1 MLNLKVW
8 QLTRILKMT
17 SRRKIKWLIA
27 HHPQYLF
34 IRTAEAFQIEL
45 EKIMP
50 GKFDIEILTMA
61 DYIQKYNDIAEM
73 RLVGPVIKGLEERE
87 RRLQFNSENGKKVD
101 LFTPVENWG
110 QIGAKWAAVFAA
122 MEEGKIDLSQ
132 TQVSIVASHLF
143 NDMDTLDMP
152 FIFDNHQECTNVV
165 DGDIGEELLNRLGDE
180 TGVRG
185 LAFTYSGGYR
195 VIGSNQGIT
204 SIDDLMDVPLA
215 TSTRPTFTFFND
227 VGANSLSRP
236 KVGVEEYADL
246 AAKNGAVET
255 TYLRFTGKHVLKT
268 EHSMFLTTILTGGKF
283 WESLTAEE
291 QAGFKIAAKTV
302 AKIERSWSIED
313 AEKFEAKAEANG
325 VTINS
330 ITPEERARLVEASK
344 KTRRAIADRY
354 SPGLVERILTAN
366 NKTL

>member
-1 MLNLKVW
+1 
-8 QLTRILKMT
+8 MT

-34 IRTAEAFQIEL
+34 VRTAEAFRSEL

-50 GKFDIEILTMA
+50 GKFEIEILTMA
-61 DYIQKYNDIAEM
+61 DYIQKYNDISEM
-73 RLVGPVIKGLEERE
+73 LLVGPVIKGLEERE
-87 RRLQFNSENGKKVD
+87 RRLQFVGANGKKED
-101 LFTPVENWG
+101 LFTPVENWK
-110 QIGAKWAAVFAA
+110 QIGAKWAAIFAA

-143 NDMDTLDMP
+143 NDMGTLDMP

-165 DGDIGEELLNRLGDE
+165 DGEIGEDLLTRLGEE
-180 TGVRG
+180 TGVKG

-204 SIDDLMDVPLA
+204 SIDDLMEVPLA

-227 VGANSLSRP
+227 VGANSLSRD
-236 KVGVEEYADL
+236 KIGVEEYADL
-246 AAKNGAVET
+246 ASKNGAVET
-255 TYLRFTGKHVLKT
+255 TYLRFSGKHVLKT

-291 QAGFKIAAKTV
+291 QVAFKVAAKIV
-302 AKIERSWSIED
+302 AKIERTWSVED
-313 AEKFEAKAEANG
+313 ADKFEARAEANG

-330 ITPEERARLVEASK
+330 ITPEERTRLVEASK
-344 KTRRAIADRY
+344 KTRQTIAKNY
-354 SPGLVERILTAN
+354 SAGLVERILGAN
-366 NKTL
+366 GKTL

>member
-1 MLNLKVW
+1 
-8 QLTRILKMT
+8 MT

-34 IRTAEAFQIEL
+34 IRTAEAFRAEL

-61 DYIQKYNDIAEM
+61 DYIQKYDDIEEM

-87 RRLQFNSENGKKVD
+87 RRLRFVGTNGEKQDV
-101 LFTPVENWG
+101 FTPVENWK
-110 QIGAKWAAVFAA
+110 QISTKWAAVFKA
-122 MEEGKIDLSQ
+122 MNEGKIDLSQ
-132 TQVSIVASHLF
+132 TQVSIVAAHLF

-152 FIFDNHQECTNVV
+152 FIFDSHEECTNVV
-165 DGDIGEELLNRLGDE
+165 DGEIGEELLNRLGDE

-195 VIGSNQGIT
+195 VIGSNHGIT
-204 SIDDLMDVPLA
+204 SIDELAQVPLA

-236 KVGVEEYADL
+236 KIGVDDYADL
-246 AAKNGAVET
+246 ANNFGAVET

-268 EHSMFLTTILTGGKF
+268 EHSMFLTTILTGGTF
-283 WESLTAEE
+283 WNSLSAEE
-291 QAGFKIAAKTV
+291 QAAFKIAAKIV
-302 AKIERSWSIED
+302 AKIERLWSVED

-325 VTINS
+325 VTIHN
-330 ITPEERARLVEASK
+330 INAADRERMVEASK
-344 KTRRAIADRY
+344 KTRSAIAERY
-354 SPGLVERILTAN
+354 SAGLVERILAAN
-366 NKTL
+366 GKTL